1 MMAFGAKV
9 MAVPAVSATVVAALK
24 VSWYP
29 FVTPLRVEMPVI
41 VVPAASPL
49 IAVATAMF
57 ITSRPEVQT
66 TLSVE
71 LVDPCV
77 LCTVTPETVW
87 NRLLSLVIALLPLP
101 ELVALTR
108 FTEVATFVCELFQM
122 PTRTSTMSLGSLVE
136 YANRTCCTLIVA
148 GT

>member
-1 MMAFGAKV
+1 MMVFGAKV

-77 LCTVTPETVW
+77 LCTVTPETV
-87 NRLLSLVIALLPLP
+87 
-101 ELVALTR
+101 
-108 FTEVATFVCELFQM
+108 
-122 PTRTSTMSLGSLVE
+122 
-136 YANRTCCTLIVA
+136 
-148 GT
+148 